1 MKLSALCVLALCTIT
16 IDDSQAFL
24 LPSSA
29 TITITG
35 RPDTTSI
42 SSRRAT
48 AAAYSNSILNSR
60 KRNSNSHS
68 HSPASSSLY
77 SAIAASEKNNNNPNQ
92 PQTNKNKNNGNKQ
105 KHSNKSSKELSQFN
119 VDLDR
124 LAEQAGNF
132 HQPVISRASE
142 CERMWK
148 AQLQLLVDAD
158 TTTPSSTT
166 KSKSSL
172 LNPDTIS
179 FNTVL
184 KAWNRCCNALSE
196 SSRHHRSLPEDRS
209 HASDVYTP
217 RDAAKR
223 ATALLF
229 QQEELKEG
237 DVQATAKPDTAS
249 YNIVIGT

>member
-1 MKLSALCVLALCTIT
+1 V
-16 IDDSQAFL
+16 
-24 LPSSA
+24 
-29 TITITG
+29 
-35 RPDTTSI
+35 R
-42 SSRRAT
+42 
-48 AAAYSNSILNSR
+48 
-60 KRNSNSHS
+60 
-68 HSPASSSLY
+68 Y

-92 PQTNKNKNNGNKQ
+92 QQTNKNKNNGNKQ
-105 KHSNKSSKELSQFN
+105 KNSNKSSKDLQQFN
-119 VDLDR
+119 MALDT

-148 AQLQLLVDAD
+148 AQLQLVVDAD
-158 TTTPSSTT
+158 IATPSPTT

-172 LNPDTIS
+172 LTPDTIS

-196 SSRHHRSLPEDRS
+196 SSRHHKSLPEDRA
-209 HASDVYTP
+209 HATDVYTP

-229 QQEELKEG
+229 HQEELKDG
-237 DVQATAKPDTAS
+237 DGPAAAKPDTAS